1 MDAEKLQN
9 LLNSNRIDV
18 RQFNQTQRLFVD
30 QLQKRGL
37 IKTKPIAE
45 IAEEQRKAREEVAKQ
60 KSLYQDP
67 IKAMSADKLNREKVA
82 TYTDIGMFLG
92 TILASRKSA
101 AKLLFNPKAGIQE
114 LAQIKSNFKIQ
125 LLINFSHH

>member
-60 KSLYQDP
+60 K
-67 IKAMSADKLNREKVA
+67 V
-82 TYTDIGMFLG
+82 YT
-92 TILASRKSA
+92 
-101 AKLLFNPKAGIQE
+101 
-114 LAQIKSNFKIQ
+114 KIQ
-125 LLINFSHH
+125 SKRCLLIN